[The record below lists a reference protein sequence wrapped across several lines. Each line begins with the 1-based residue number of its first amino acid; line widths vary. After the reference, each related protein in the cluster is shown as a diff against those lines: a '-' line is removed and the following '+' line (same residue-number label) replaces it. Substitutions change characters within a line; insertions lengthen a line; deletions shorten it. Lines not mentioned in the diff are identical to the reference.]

1 MEVLMQ
7 NKQEKA
13 VISSKRELAGY
24 VFQMLTETEAKTE
37 M

>member
-7 NKQEKA
+7 NKQEKT

-24 VFQMLTETEAKTE
+24 VFLMLTETE
-37 M
+37 